1 MTDPNIDEALEVGAD
16 RLSLQLVRASGRK
29 YGWARKSVGSVASDH
44 NGQRVWL
51 KVYGKPA
58 ESSETKLWDGELLA
72 SNLFHRVHKP
82 RVLSHHDWNQG
93 GWVWRCLAMTHVEE
107 RVLSE
112 KPTLSADTS
121 LPIGWAS
128 RVYASLEEISK
139 NTTDRVGVRQDL
151 VVRRIA
157 EQFGPTAPTLV
168 QSWVVGHNDLHFANL
183 TGETAWILDWE
194 SWGLVPA
201 GFDAAW
207 LYCNSLANRRA
218 SQAIY
223 EVFEPL
229 LVGSTGWLSLLF
241 SAAELKR
248 MYNLRGEY
256 PEIQKGLDEVA
267 SRALRKLT

>member
-1 MTDPNIDEALEVGAD
+1 MREPSIDNALEVVAD
-16 RLSLQLVRASGRK
+16 RLSLQLGSASGRE
-29 YGWARKSVGSVASDH
+29 YGWNRKSVGAVASAH

-51 KVYGKPA
+51 KVFGKSA
-58 ESSETKLWDGELLA
+58 DSAETKLWDGELLA
-72 SNLFHRVHKP
+72 SNLFPRVHKP
-82 RVLSHHDWNQG
+82 TVLSRHDWNEG
-93 GWVWRCLAMTHVEE
+93 SWVWRCLVMNHVDE

-112 KPTLSADTS
+112 KPTLSADAV
-121 LPIGWAS
+121 LPKGWAS
-128 RVYASLEEISK
+128 RVYSSLEEIAEE
-139 NTTDRVGVRQDL
+139 TTDRVGVRQDL
-151 VVRRIA
+151 VTRRIA
-157 EQFGPTAPTLV
+157 EQFGPNAPTLV

-223 EVFEPL
+223 EMFEPL
-229 LVGSTGWLSLLF
+229 LACSTGWLSLLF

-248 MYNLRGEY
+248 MYRLHGEY
-256 PEIQKGLDEVA
+256 PEIQNGLDEVA
-267 SRALRKLT
+267 SQAMRKLK